1 MKQTEKT
8 KFIKKL
14 AGSVLTFWCI
24 CMLAAMALGALVM
37 REVFTPDLAGTVLR
51 GITLAAMFA
60 ACWFLAKQA
69 SGRRLFV
76 SMAVMLSFAAAGFVV
91 RIFAWAW
98 EPFEWRWLAA
108 IFITGAAAGIC
119 ASRKT
124 IRRR

>member
-14 AGSVLTFWCI
+14 AGFVLTFWCI
-24 CMLAAMALGALVM
+24 CTLAAMALGALVM

-76 SMAVMLSFAAAGFVV
+76 SMAVMLSFAAVGFAARLLV
-91 RIFAWAW
+91 WAR
-98 EPFEWRWLAA
+98 EPFEWRWLAT

-124 IRRR
+124 MRRK